1 MAWPLI
7 TADSHHNVPLD
18 LVDELP
24 AKYRQ
29 YLPRIEPRE
38 DGAYLVRPRF
48 AAAAKRKKDRKA
60 ANQVLDQMTAA
71 LSDGIK
77 VDGLDERQLRQM
89 VMGDCGPLASPAPT
103 PEERL
108 VDMAREG
115 VVGEVLIGEGAFG
128 MMLPDDDANLAWC
141 RLANDWMADAYKDH
155 MGQFAPG
162 MLLPL
167 HDLRAAA
174 DEVTRAAAMG
184 LRPILLPEVITGMPY
199 SDRMWDPVWE
209 AAAAAR
215 VPVFLHLVGGFAG
228 AMFMGIDA
236 LPIGEPGG
244 AQTAFAIGSAA
255 GMVTLGWF
263 VNSGVL
269 ERHPDLTV
277 ALIECNAGW
286 LAYAMQQWDHA
297 LHSRYAE
304 IAHRGG
310 VLDADLQAPPSYYVR
325 RQVKC
330 QFMWDPAAVALRHE
344 IGMDV
349 LMWGNDYPHM
359 EGAFPDSQ
367 LWVDKQFAG
376 VPHDEIMKIVHDNAA
391 DVLGL
396 SV

>member
-29 YLPRIEPRE
+29 YLPRIEQRE

-155 MGQFAPG
+155 MGQFA
-162 MLLPL
+162 
-167 HDLRAAA
+167 
-174 DEVTRAAAMG
+174 
-184 LRPILLPEVITGMPY
+184 
-199 SDRMWDPVWE
+199 WD
-209 AAAAAR
+209 
-215 VPVFLHLVGGFAG
+215 
-228 AMFMGIDA
+228 
-236 LPIGEPGG
+236 
-244 AQTAFAIGSAA
+244 
-255 GMVTLGWF
+255 
-263 VNSGVL
+263 
-269 ERHPDLTV
+269 
-277 ALIECNAGW
+277 
-286 LAYAMQQWDHA
+286 
-297 LHSRYAE
+297 
-304 IAHRGG
+304 
-310 VLDADLQAPPSYYVR
+310 AP
-325 RQVKC
+325 
-330 QFMWDPAAVALRHE
+330 AVARPQS
-344 IGMDV
+344 GR
-349 LMWGNDYPHM
+349 G
-359 EGAFPDSQ
+359 
-367 LWVDKQFAG
+367 
-376 VPHDEIMKIVHDNAA
+376 
-391 DVLGL
+391 
-396 SV
+396 